1 MSNKYLSVNDNQ
13 LPAFKD
19 DEINQ
24 IIDTDIAI
32 SDDIYDQF
40 FEQRAQGKQYKV
52 KNVSGTT
59 FEEIFEEYTPDPVKR
74 GPTDVEISQQQNAQL
89 LLQLAQQEQT
99 IKDMQNQNAAIMLQ
113 LAQSQGGAS

>member
-1 MSNKYLSVNDNQ
+1 VNDNQ

-32 SDDIYDQF
+32 SDDIYNQF

-52 KNVSGTT
+52 KNMSGTT

-89 LLQLAQQEQT
+89 LLQSAQQAQIISDLQT
-99 IKDMQNQNAAIMLQ
+99 QNAAIMLQ
-113 LAQSQGGAS
+113 MAQMGGAS